1 MQRLTE
7 KILEYAAALPESAAV
22 SAKELL
28 HFGSRAAV
36 DQSLSRLVQR
46 GQLIRAGRGLYVH
59 PVETRFGTRPPTV
72 EQVAQAIAGAKGEI
86 ITPHGAAAA
95 NTLGLTTQVP
105 VRPIYLTSGP
115 SRRVTIGTQAIEF
128 RHAPNWQLAMV
139 GQPAGDAI
147 RALAW
152 LGQEH
157 TEEALRKLR
166 LRLPSHVLSE
176 IAGTRARLPT
186 WLASQVSQL
195 VTNG

>member
-7 KILEYAAALPESAAV
+7 KILEYAAARPESVAV

-46 GQLIRAGRGLYVH
+46 GQLMRAGRGLYVR
-59 PVETRFGTRPPTV
+59 PVETRFGTRPPAV
-72 EQVAQAIAGAKGEI
+72 EQVAQAIAVAKGEI

-105 VRPIYLTSGP
+105 VRSIYLTSGP
-115 SRRVTIGTQAIEF
+115 SRRVTIGPQTIEF

-152 LGQEH
+152 LGQGH
-157 TEEALRKLR
+157 TEEALQDLR

-186 WLASQVSQL
+186 WLARQVSQL
-195 VTNG
+195 VMNG